1 MLFFDWFVATLLQKR
16 RCNKDQ
22 IYQFTVIENRYAVV
36 VDTGGNSC
44 TRKPEEGSSLM
55 WAVTFRNV
63 RRLTKQTNNV
73 NHSPARGQPSAH
85 SGEHTTHKGG
95 RMRMLRQKR
104 LLESYY
110 SIFTGAKCHFQV
122 TQAAL
127 SRKAACVMKLSVAS
141 WLLHAGWDSH
151 VCLLFAGLADN
162 ERRWK
167 KTT

>member
-1 MLFFDWFVATLLQKR
+1 
-16 RCNKDQ
+16 
-22 IYQFTVIENRYAVV
+22 
-36 VDTGGNSC
+36 
-44 TRKPEEGSSLM
+44 
-55 WAVTFRNV
+55 
-63 RRLTKQTNNV
+63 
-73 NHSPARGQPSAH
+73 
-85 SGEHTTHKGG
+85 
-95 RMRMLRQKR
+95 MRMLRQKR

-141 WLLHAGWDSH
+141 WLLHAH

-162 ERRWK
+162 ERRSK